1 LEAALAAEAAAAAA
15 RAAPLAAAFF
25 MDLARAADL
34 PAARAAERRLDM
46 DLDILLIVLDI
57 FIYNNNKKI

>member
-46 DLDILLIVLDI
+46 DILFIDLGI

>member
-1 LEAALAAEAAAAAA
+1 LEAALAADAAAAAA

-46 DLDILLIVLDI
+46 DILFIDLDI

>member
-1 LEAALAAEAAAAAA
+1 
-15 RAAPLAAAFF
+15 LAAAFF

-46 DLDILLIVLDI
+46 DILFIDLGI

>member
-1 LEAALAAEAAAAAA
+1 
-15 RAAPLAAAFF
+15 

-46 DLDILLIVLDI
+46 DIDLFIDLGI

>member
-46 DLDILLIVLDI
+46 DFLLIVILDI

>member
-1 LEAALAAEAAAAAA
+1 
-15 RAAPLAAAFF
+15 LAAAFF

-34 PAARAAERRLDM
+34 PAARAAERRLDI
-46 DLDILLIVLDI
+46 DLFIDLGI